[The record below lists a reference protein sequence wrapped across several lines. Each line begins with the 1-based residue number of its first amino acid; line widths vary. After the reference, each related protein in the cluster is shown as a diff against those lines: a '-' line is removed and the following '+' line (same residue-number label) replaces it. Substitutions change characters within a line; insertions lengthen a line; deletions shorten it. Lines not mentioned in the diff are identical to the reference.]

1 MPKLAY
7 RKPNGKSGDQYSLT
21 LPKEF
26 VMKMGINPEDREII
40 ATFNPETKEFSVR
53 KQKRVE

>member
-7 RKPNGKSGDQYSLT
+7 RKPNGKSGDQYSIT

-26 VMKMGINPEDREII
+26 VMKMGITPEDRNVEII
-40 ATFNPETKEFSVR
+40 FNEKTKVIFI
-53 KQKRVE
+53 KKIDK

>member
-26 VMKMGINPEDREII
+26 VIKMGINPEDRNVEVSFNEKTKII
-40 ATFNPETKEFSVR
+40 SIKKITSD
-53 KQKRVE
+53 

>member
-21 LPKEF
+21 LPKEY
-26 VMKMGINPEDREII
+26 VMKMGINPEDREIEVS
-40 ATFNPETKEFSVR
+40 FNEKTKIISI
-53 KQKRVE
+53 KKIDK